1 MLFMQHLHLR
11 RVAKPSV
18 LVGLYCKVSWRRA
31 GRWNL
36 VITWSL
42 FFWSIISAYTIHVS
56 SQYNS
61 SRIADRKRR
70 RSMAAVMHTLGSLN
84 SSNQA
89 SSPQSSATRRT
100 PQSLLHCACSAQSAQ
115 EQKSLNPLW
124 TPDNRFVIQSPTK
137 TFELAASSRDERDC
151 VEGIVITFETRLVSR
166 SADWIGSFLGLCS
179 KTWDDGGETF
189 FI

>member
-115 EQKSLNPLW
+115 EQKSLNPLEHPTIGLW
-124 TPDNRFVIQSPTK
+124 SHHRQKHSNSQRVRATNVIVWKESWSLWKQDLCQGVRIESVH
-137 TFELAASSRDERDC
+137 FLAC
-151 VEGIVITFETRLVSR
+151 VVKRETMVARL
-166 SADWIGSFLGLCS
+166 G
-179 KTWDDGGETF
+179 
-189 FI
+189 